1 MLTEFT
7 VAEGKIIEGGWAC
20 VEGRQYEIA
29 INSNDVTYVSGQ
41 SNLWE
46 TNEKWTEIVVR
57 GIGPIYVKGSYQETM
72 EKLRTNQQQKTVET
86 EG

>member
-7 VAEGKIIEGGWAC
+7 VAEGKIVEGGWAC

-41 SNLWE
+41 SDLWKQT
-46 TNEKWTEIVVR
+46 TN
-57 GIGPIYVKGSYQETM
+57 GPRLLLKKSARFMSKVPTK
-72 EKLRTNQQQKTVET
+72 K
-86 EG
+86 